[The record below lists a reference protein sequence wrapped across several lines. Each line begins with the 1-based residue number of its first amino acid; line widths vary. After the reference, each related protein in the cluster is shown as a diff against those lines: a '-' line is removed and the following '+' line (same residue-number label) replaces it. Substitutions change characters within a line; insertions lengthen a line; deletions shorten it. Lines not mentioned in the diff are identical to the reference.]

1 MNKLYVMEGLD
12 INNDK
17 SLCLSHSYDINISKS
32 NKIADLN
39 LARHGVACAVFEGKI
54 VVTGG
59 YDYKQGTE
67 LKSVEAYDYYDNK
80 WTYLPDMI
88 EERYGHASVSM
99 GDKMFVIDG
108 KLTASC
114 EVFESFSRK
123 FSAIKSDIKLSSTDV
138 VATDFF

>member
-1 MNKLYVMEGLD
+1 MIKVFF
-12 INNDK
+12 
-17 SLCLSHSYDINISKS
+17 LSHSYDINISKS

-123 FSAIKSDIKLSSTDV
+123 FSAIKSEIKLSSTDV